1 VKPIIL
7 MLVILSS
14 TARGACL
21 PATGSRILGR
31 DLAAAEPGLAA
42 LPQTVTFGFAPAPG
56 AKRIFSAAEL
66 ARIAR
71 ANAIPFQPVEAI
83 CFEVPLRV
91 VSTDDAM
98 AAMRRALPP
107 GTEIKLIEIQQNPV
121 PIGTIEFTRSGLEPM
136 APAGIATAEIGGPAR
151 NGRAQLWR
159 GFVRFGETQKWPF
172 WARVLISAPPAPAG
186 AQVQS
191 AEEIHRGDTIHV
203 EVECG
208 RAHLAIDAVAV
219 AAARAGD
226 LVDLRNPATGK
237 TFKARLITASRAR
250 LIL

>member
-1 VKPIIL
+1 
-7 MLVILSS
+7 MLVMLAGA
-14 TARGACL
+14 ARGACL

-42 LPQTVTFGFAPAPG
+42 LPETVTFGFAPAPG

-71 ANAIPFQPVEAI
+71 ANAIAFQPSEAI
-83 CFEVPLRV
+83 CFEVPLRIP
-91 VSTDDAM
+91 SADDAM
-98 AAMRRALPP
+98 AAMRRSLPA
-107 GTEIKLIEIQQNPV
+107 GTELKLIEMQQTPV
-121 PIGTIEFTRSGLEPM
+121 PVGTIEFARPGLEPM
-136 APAGIATAEIGGPAR
+136 APAGSGGAAR

-186 AQVQS
+186 AQAQS